1 MANGYSYNSMEK
13 KRCEDVKER
22 KRISKR
28 IENPKQIQHS
38 VNSVTIRTALKLNYR

>member
-1 MANGYSYNSMEK
+1 MAIATIVW
-13 KRCEDVKER
+13 KRKDVKER